1 MGRMQGREVGLL
13 LLGLLCSEVQQL
25 TLLPAPGSNLSS
37 CGIMWD
43 GEEWQGIGPPA
54 WGERRH
60 EGCGWLRAFGVTG
73 SKYRWLFVLALL

>member
-1 MGRMQGREVGLL
+1 MGRMQGREVGPLL
-13 LLGLLCSEVQQL
+13 SGLLCSEVQQL
-25 TLLPAPGSNLSS
+25 TLLPAPGSSLSS